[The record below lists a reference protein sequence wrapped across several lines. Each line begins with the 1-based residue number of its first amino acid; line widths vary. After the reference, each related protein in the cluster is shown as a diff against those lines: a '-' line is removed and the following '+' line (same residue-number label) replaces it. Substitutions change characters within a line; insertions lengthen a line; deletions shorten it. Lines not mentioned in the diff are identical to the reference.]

1 MRRLALPVSPGLLYP
16 LFLLTAG
23 AFAYRFNAWLAMGVL
38 AWLAPLAAYDLEHRA
53 VPHAHWIYW
62 PWLLVCGCVAAR
74 GDWQLALTAEL
85 IFLASERRA
94 WPAVRRRLAVG
105 LALAGSLGALALSFS
120 APHALGTLTL
130 LGFWAFFELGWWAG
144 VDALAAMALVLLWP
158 DLLFLAALAA
168 AHLGLAVVYRRAGRL
183 RFPGALKPGELEAI
197 GDPGLPALALTVVL
211 YTGLERVGVR

>member
-1 MRRLALPVSPGLLYP
+1 MKHLSMPDLSRLFYP
-16 LFLLTAG
+16 LFLLIAG
-23 AFAYRFNAWLAMGVL
+23 SCAYRFNAWLAMGVL

-85 IFLASERRA
+85 IFLASERA
-94 WPAVRRRLAVG
+94 TWPPIRQRVAVG

-120 APHALGTLTL
+120 AQNVMGTLTL
-130 LGFWAFFELGWWAG
+130 LGFWMFFELGWWAG
-144 VDALAAMALVLLWP
+144 VDALTASALVLLWP
-158 DLLFLAALAA
+158 NMLFLAALAA
-168 AHLGLAVVYRRAGRL
+168 AHLGLGLAFRRTRHL
-183 RFPGALKPGELEAI
+183 RFPSVLKPGELEAL